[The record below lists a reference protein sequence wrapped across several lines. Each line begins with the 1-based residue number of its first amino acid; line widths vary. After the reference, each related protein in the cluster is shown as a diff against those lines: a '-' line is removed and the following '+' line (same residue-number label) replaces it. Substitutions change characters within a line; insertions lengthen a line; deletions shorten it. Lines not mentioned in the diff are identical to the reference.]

1 MLDEKKILRKELL
14 SLRNTSP
21 EKELSLSHLEESA
34 EFNKANTVF
43 CYVSAGS
50 EVSTITLIGE
60 LLKTKR
66 VTVPY
71 CTDKEGNMIAVEINS
86 TGGLK
91 EGLFGIAEPINPI
104 EFPKEKIDFVIVPGI
119 AFDKDGY
126 RLGYGKGYYDRFL
139 SDINPYKL
147 GICKKELF
155 VEKLPHDEFDI
166 KMDEVI
172 VI

>member
-1 MLDEKKILRKELL
+1 MLNEKKILRKELL
-14 SLRNTSP
+14 SLRNTLP
-21 EKELSLSHLEESA
+21 ESELSLLQLEESE
-34 EFNKANTVF
+34 EFKNSQTIF

-50 EVSTITLIGE
+50 EVGTLSLIAE

-71 CTDKEGNMIAVEINS
+71 CTDKEGNMIAVEIKS
-86 TGGLK
+86 PCELK

-139 SDINPYKL
+139 SNINPYKL
-147 GICKKELF
+147 GICKKELYT
-155 VEKLPHDEFDI
+155 EKLPHGEFDI
-166 KMDEVI
+166 KMNKVI